1 VNAVP
6 HRFNPFAAEDAK
18 DNHER
23 VKEVAKMPP
32 QLAPVEVLGDVVG
45 SEQLHTHDGEDEDDD
60 GEDETEIAE
69 RSHRSADDTDE

>member
-1 VNAVP
+1 
-6 HRFNPFAAEDAK
+6 
-18 DNHER
+18 
-23 VKEVAKMPP
+23 MPP

-69 RSHRSADDTDE
+69 RSHRSADDTDEQVERRPGLGKFEHAQLKNTLNSVTESKH